1 MAGIHRDSGGR
12 GAASALSAA
21 TGHDDGAE
29 ATPYKSSIAILP
41 SSMPTYHRAYMEKLK
56 AEKSGASYKEKPAE
70 QANPNQTGTPKL
82 KLQSKSQINLEKADQ
97 KPEGLTPMPVKK
109 PRQTRWQFGIRSRNP
124 PLDAMYCIYRA
135 LQRLGAE
142 WEDTSKQQQ
151 AIEGDN
157 GDEPGRNNRPRA
169 NSVESRGRDQAATA
183 SSKARSGAD
192 KALDPDDEHYMP
204 PDPWL
209 IRCRWITES
218 SPDLAAQSGSGR
230 SSMVNLGSPEPDRDD
245 SAKTSPSVGGV
256 GVGGGGGGS
265 FTPTPDGSIS
275 DRNGIN
281 RVYVYMEIQLYQI
294 EKDFY
299 LVDFKCAGYERLLY
313 ETVDADDP
321 SLEEAQQQQQERDL
335 EDRMS
340 SLDLRTAE
348 GNAAGVRH
356 LWKIEQ
362 KVRRARRVGRRL
374 AREDERV
381 SSPFPFLDLAS
392 KLIIALAE
400 GD

>member
-1 MAGIHRDSGGR
+1 MAGIHRYSGRR
-12 GAASALSAA
+12 GAANTPSGAI
-21 TGHDDGAE
+21 GQDDAAE
-29 ATPYKSSIAILP
+29 ASPYKSSIAILP

-56 AEKSGASYKEKPAE
+56 AEKSGASYKERPAE
-70 QANPNQTGTPKL
+70 QANPKQTGTPKL
-82 KLQSKSQINLEKADQ
+82 KLQSRSQINLEKADQ
-97 KPEGLTPMPVKK
+97 KPEGLTPMPAKK

-142 WEDTSKQQQ
+142 WEDAAKQQRSS
-151 AIEGDN
+151 EGDE
-157 GDEPGRNNRPRA
+157 GGEPGRNNGPRA
-169 NSVESRGRDQAATA
+169 SSVEGRGRDPAATA
-183 SSKARSGAD
+183 SKARSSAD
-192 KALDPDDEHYMP
+192 KASDPDHGHYMP

-209 IRCRWITES
+209 IRCRWLTES
-218 SPDLAAQSGSGR
+218 SPNLAAQSGSGR
-230 SSMVNLGSPEPDRDD
+230 SSMVNLGSPEPGRDN
-245 SAKTSPSVGGV
+245 SAKTSPSL
-256 GVGGGGGGS
+256 GGGGGGG

-275 DRNGIN
+275 DRSAIN

-313 ETVDADDP
+313 EAVDADES
-321 SLEEAQQQQQERDL
+321 SLEETQEQQQQQQQQERDL
-335 EDRMS
+335 EDRVS

-362 KVRRARRVGRRL
+362 KVRRARRVGRRP